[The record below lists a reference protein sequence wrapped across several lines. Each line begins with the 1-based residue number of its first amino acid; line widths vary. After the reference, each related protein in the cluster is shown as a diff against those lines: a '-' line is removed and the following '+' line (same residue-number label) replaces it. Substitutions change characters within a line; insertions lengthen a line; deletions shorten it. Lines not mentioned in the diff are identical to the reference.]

1 MEYRSL
7 KINEPTN
14 LLKARTLVALAIL
27 ASLLS
32 VAKFNHCADTG
43 WATPDQYV
51 HACYSDLPALFEARG
66 LSTQQWPFASDDNSV
81 EYPVLTA
88 MVMYATSFA
97 ANSPVSYFNINIFFL
112 ILLFIATAIVV
123 RKIRPE
129 FAYLVPIA
137 PAMVASLFIN
147 WDLWAI
153 ATMMLAIYWFDQK
166 QYLSSAVLLG
176 VSISTKFLP
185 IFLLIPIVFIFWREN
200 KIKEAIKYAAVT
212 FGIWCAINL
221 PFALTTPTGWWR
233 FYKLNLERGP
243 DWGSFWLALQQ
254 LGINSTNLNYLSILL
269 LLIALTTV
277 AILLFEIKYTPSL
290 ASVAFFVLASVML
303 ASKVYSP
310 QYVLWLTPLA
320 VIALTNKKDLHAF
333 WVWQA
338 TEVIYHIAIWQHIA
352 LVTDAKFGLGPTPY
366 AVLTLLRIAGTI
378 YLMAVLARRALQAR
392 NTHSRLLDLLF
403 EGSKAYP

>member
-1 MEYRSL
+1 MSQS
-7 KINEPTN
+7 N
-14 LLKARTLVALAIL
+14 LLKTRILVVLAIL
-27 ASLLS
+27 AALLS
-32 VAKFNHCADTG
+32 VAKFSHCANTG

-66 LSTQQWPFASDDNSV
+66 LSTNEWPFASDDNSV
-81 EYPVLTA
+81 EYPVVTA

-112 ILLFIATAIVV
+112 ILLFIATVLVV

-129 FAYLVPIA
+129 FAYLVPVA
-137 PAMVASLFIN
+137 PAMIASLFIN

-153 ATMMLAIYWFDQK
+153 ASMMIAIYWFDHK
-166 QYLSSAVLLG
+166 QYLASSVLLG
-176 VSISTKFLP
+176 ISISTKFLP
-185 IFLLIPIVFIFWREN
+185 IFLLIPIVFIFWRDA
-200 KIKEAIKYAAVT
+200 KMKEAIKYLAIT
-212 FGIWCAINL
+212 FGIWLAINL

-233 FYKLNLERGP
+233 FYKLNLDRGP

-254 LGINSTNLNYLSILL
+254 LGINLTNLNYLSVLL
-269 LLIALTTV
+269 LLIALTTI
-277 AILLFEIKYTPSL
+277 AILLFELKYTPSL
-290 ASVAFFVLASVML
+290 ASVAFFVIASVML

-320 VIALTNKKDLHAF
+320 VIALTNSKDLHAF
-333 WVWQA
+333 WLWQT
-338 TEVIYHIAIWQHIA
+338 TEIIYHIAIWQHLA
-352 LVTDAKFGLGPTPY
+352 QVTDAKFGLGPTPF
-366 AVLTLLRIAGTI
+366 AILTLLRIAGTI

-392 NTHSRLLDLLF
+392 NTHSKLLDLLF

>member
-1 MEYRSL
+1 MSQVKL
-7 KINEPTN
+7 TTA
-14 LLKARTLVALAIL
+14 KALVALAIL

-32 VAKFNHCADTG
+32 VVKFSHCANTG

-66 LSTQQWPFASDDNSV
+66 LSTNQWPFASDDNSV
-81 EYPVLTA
+81 EYPVITA
-88 MVMYATSFA
+88 MVMYVTSFA
-97 ANSPVSYFNINIFFL
+97 ANSPVGYFNINIFFL
-112 ILLFIATAIVV
+112 ILLFIATVLIV

-129 FAYLVPIA
+129 FAYLVPVA
-137 PAMVASLFIN
+137 PAMIASLFIN

-153 ATMMLAIYWFDQK
+153 ATMMLAIYWFDRK
-166 QYLSSAVLLG
+166 QFLYSALLLG

-200 KIKEAIKYAAVT
+200 RIKEAIKYVAIT
-212 FGIWCAINL
+212 FGIWFAINL
-221 PFALTTPTGWWR
+221 PFAVTTPTGWWR
-233 FYKLNLERGP
+233 FYKLNLDRGP
-243 DWGSFWLALQQ
+243 DWGSLWLALQQ
-254 LGINSTNLNYLSILL
+254 LGINFTNLNYLSILL
-269 LLIALTTV
+269 LLIVITTI

-290 ASVAFFVLASVML
+290 ASVAFFVIASVML

-333 WVWQA
+333 WLWQA
-338 TEVIYHIAIWQHIA
+338 TELIYHIAIWQHLA
-352 LVTDAKFGLGPTPY
+352 QVTDARFGLGPTPF
-366 AVLTLLRIAGTI
+366 AILTLLRIGGTI

-392 NTHSRLLDLLF
+392 NTHSKLLDLLF

>member
-1 MEYRSL
+1 M
-7 KINEPTN
+7 KV
-14 LLKARTLVALAIL
+14 KALVALAIL
-27 ASLLS
+27 AALLS
-32 VAKFNHCADTG
+32 VAKFSYCANTG

-66 LSTQQWPFASDDNSV
+66 LSTNQWPFASDDNSV
-81 EYPVLTA
+81 EYPVITA
-88 MVMYATSFA
+88 MVMYLTSFA

-112 ILLFIATAIVV
+112 ILLFIATVILV

-129 FAYLVPIA
+129 FVYLVPVA
-137 PAMVASLFIN
+137 PAMIASLFIN

-153 ATMMLAIYWFDQK
+153 ASMMLAIYWFDRK
-166 QYLSSAVLLG
+166 QFTNSALLMG

-200 KIKEAIKYAAVT
+200 KIKEAIKYVAIT
-212 FGIWCAINL
+212 FGIWLAINL
-221 PFALTTPTGWWR
+221 PFAVTTPTGWWR
-233 FYKLNLERGP
+233 FYKLNLDRGP

-254 LGINSTNLNYLSILL
+254 FGINLTNLNYLSILL
-269 LLIALTTV
+269 LLIALTSI
-277 AILLFEIKYTPSL
+277 AILLFEIKYTPTL
-290 ASVAFFVLASVML
+290 ASVSFFVLASVML

-333 WVWQA
+333 WLWQA
-338 TEVIYHIAIWQHIA
+338 TELIYHIAIWQHLA
-352 LVTDAKFGLGPTPY
+352 QVTDAKFGLGPTPF
-366 AVLTLLRIAGTI
+366 AILTLVRIGGTI

-392 NTHSRLLDLLF
+392 NTHSKLLDLLF

>member
-1 MEYRSL
+1 
-7 KINEPTN
+7 
-14 LLKARTLVALAIL
+14 VLAIL
-27 ASLLS
+27 AALLS
-32 VAKFNHCADTG
+32 VAKFSHCANTG

-51 HACYSDLPALFEARG
+51 HACYSDLPALFDARG
-66 LSTQQWPFASDDNSV
+66 LSTNQWPFASDDNSV
-81 EYPVLTA
+81 EYPVITA
-88 MVMYATSFA
+88 MVMYVTSFA

-112 ILLFIATAIVV
+112 ILLFIATVLVV

-129 FAYLVPIA
+129 FAYLVPVA
-137 PAMVASLFIN
+137 PAMIASLFIN

-153 ATMMLAIYWFDQK
+153 ATMMLAIYWFDRK
-166 QYLSSAVLLG
+166 QFLYSALLLG

-200 KIKEAIKYAAVT
+200 KIKEAIKYIAIT
-212 FGIWCAINL
+212 FGIWLAINL

-233 FYKLNLERGP
+233 FYKLNLDRGP
-243 DWGSFWLALQQ
+243 DWGSIWLALQQ
-254 LGINSTNLNYLSILL
+254 LGINFTNLNYLSILL
-269 LLIALTTV
+269 LLIALTTI
-277 AILLFEIKYTPSL
+277 AILLFELKYTPSL
-290 ASVAFFVLASVML
+290 ASVAFFVIAAVML

-333 WVWQA
+333 WLWQA
-338 TEVIYHIAIWQHIA
+338 TELIYHIAIWQHLA
-352 LVTDAKFGLGPTPY
+352 QVTDAKFGLGPTPF
-366 AVLTLLRIAGTI
+366 AILTLLRIGGTI

>member
-1 MEYRSL
+1 MSQS
-7 KINEPTN
+7 N
-14 LLKARTLVALAIL
+14 LLKTRILVVLAIL
-27 ASLLS
+27 AALLS
-32 VAKFNHCADTG
+32 VAKFSHCANTG

-66 LSTQQWPFASDDNSV
+66 LSTNEWPFASDDNSV
-81 EYPVLTA
+81 EYPVVTA

-112 ILLFIATAIVV
+112 ILLFIATVLVV

-129 FAYLVPIA
+129 FAYLVPVA
-137 PAMVASLFIN
+137 PAMIASLFIN

-153 ATMMLAIYWFDQK
+153 ASMMIAIYWFDRK
-166 QYLSSAVLLG
+166 QYLASSVLLG
-176 VSISTKFLP
+176 ISISTKFLP
-185 IFLLIPIVFIFWREN
+185 IFLLIPIVFIFWRDA
-200 KIKEAIKYAAVT
+200 KMKEAIKYLAIT
-212 FGIWCAINL
+212 FGIWLAINL

-233 FYKLNLERGP
+233 FYKLNLDRGP

-254 LGINSTNLNYLSILL
+254 LGINLTNLNYLSVLL
-269 LLIALTTV
+269 LLIALTTI
-277 AILLFEIKYTPSL
+277 AILLFELKYTPSL
-290 ASVAFFVLASVML
+290 ASVAFFVIASVML

-320 VIALTNKKDLHAF
+320 VIALTNTKDLHAF
-333 WVWQA
+333 WLWQT
-338 TEVIYHIAIWQHIA
+338 TEIIYHIAIWQHLA
-352 LVTDAKFGLGPTPY
+352 QVTDAKFGLGPTPF
-366 AVLTLLRIAGTI
+366 AILTLLRIAGTI

-392 NTHSRLLDLLF
+392 NTHSKLLDLLF

>member
-1 MEYRSL
+1 MSQS
-7 KINEPTN
+7 N
-14 LLKARTLVALAIL
+14 LLKTRILVVLAIL
-27 ASLLS
+27 AALLS
-32 VAKFNHCADTG
+32 VAKFSHCANTG

-66 LSTQQWPFASDDNSV
+66 LSTNEWPFASDDNSV
-81 EYPVLTA
+81 EYPVVTA

-112 ILLFIATAIVV
+112 ILLFIATVLVV

-137 PAMVASLFIN
+137 PAMIASLFIN

-153 ATMMLAIYWFDQK
+153 ASMMIAIYWFDRK
-166 QYLSSAVLLG
+166 QYLASSVLLG
-176 VSISTKFLP
+176 ISISTKFLP
-185 IFLLIPIVFIFWREN
+185 IFLLIPIVFIFWRDA
-200 KIKEAIKYAAVT
+200 KMKEAIKYLAIT
-212 FGIWCAINL
+212 FGIWLAINL

-233 FYKLNLERGP
+233 FYKLNLDRGP

-254 LGINSTNLNYLSILL
+254 LGINLTNLNYLSVLL
-269 LLIALTTV
+269 LLIALTTI
-277 AILLFEIKYTPSL
+277 AILLFELKYTPSL
-290 ASVAFFVLASVML
+290 ASVAFFVIASVML

-320 VIALTNKKDLHAF
+320 VIALTNSKDLHAF
-333 WVWQA
+333 WLWQT
-338 TEVIYHIAIWQHIA
+338 TEIIYHIAIWQHLA
-352 LVTDAKFGLGPTPY
+352 QVTDAKFGLGPTPF
-366 AVLTLLRIAGTI
+366 AILTLLRIAGTI

-392 NTHSRLLDLLF
+392 NTHSKLLDLLF

>member
-1 MEYRSL
+1 MSQS
-7 KINEPTN
+7 N
-14 LLKARTLVALAIL
+14 LLKTRFLVVLAIL
-27 ASLLS
+27 AALLS
-32 VAKFNHCADTG
+32 VAKFSHCANTG

-66 LSTQQWPFASDDNSV
+66 LSTNEWPFASDDNSV
-81 EYPVLTA
+81 EYPVVTA

-112 ILLFIATAIVV
+112 ILLFIATVLVV

-129 FAYLVPIA
+129 FAYLVPVA
-137 PAMVASLFIN
+137 PAMIASLFIN

-153 ATMMLAIYWFDQK
+153 ASMMIAIYWFDRK
-166 QYLSSAVLLG
+166 QYLASSVLLG
-176 VSISTKFLP
+176 ISISTKFLP
-185 IFLLIPIVFIFWREN
+185 IFLLIPIVFIFWRDA
-200 KIKEAIKYAAVT
+200 KMKEAIKYLAIT
-212 FGIWCAINL
+212 FGIWLAINL

-233 FYKLNLERGP
+233 FYKLNLDRGP

-254 LGINSTNLNYLSILL
+254 LGINLTNLNYLSVLL
-269 LLIALTTV
+269 LLIALTTI
-277 AILLFEIKYTPSL
+277 AILLFELKYTPSL
-290 ASVAFFVLASVML
+290 ASVAFFVIASVML

-320 VIALTNKKDLHAF
+320 VIALTNSKDLHAF
-333 WVWQA
+333 WLWQT
-338 TEVIYHIAIWQHIA
+338 TEIIYHIAIWQHLA
-352 LVTDAKFGLGPTPY
+352 QVTDAKFGLGPTPF
-366 AVLTLLRIAGTI
+366 AILTLLRIAGTI

-392 NTHSRLLDLLF
+392 NTHSKLLDLLF